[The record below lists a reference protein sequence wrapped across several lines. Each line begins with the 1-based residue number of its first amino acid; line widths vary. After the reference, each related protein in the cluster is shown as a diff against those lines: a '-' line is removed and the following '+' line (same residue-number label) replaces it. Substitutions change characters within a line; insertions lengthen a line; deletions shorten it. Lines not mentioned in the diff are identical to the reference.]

1 MIGRRLF
8 VRTVGSGV
16 VAVGI
21 ALSVVGV
28 MAFAWVLGMLAL
40 VDEGGDDLTG
50 VGLALTAAALALV
63 VVGLSAVV
71 VGFAAAGASP
81 ARRTVLVGAWI
92 AAGALTLAG
101 GALVSA
107 VGPAAIGVVLGGSA
121 ATLLAVQVP
130 VLVGDG
136 DGDGDAA
143 GVLRGSAVDVGMAL
157 VAAGSATAAFALA
170 TNESEPVGVIAVL
183 TVGLTVAGSASVVA
197 GLRRRHGPRA

>member
-8 VRTVGSGV
+8 VRTVASGV

-28 MAFAWVLGMLAL
+28 MAFPWVLAMLAV

-130 VLVGDG
+130 VLIG

-197 GLRRRHGPRA
+197 GLRRRHGPRT